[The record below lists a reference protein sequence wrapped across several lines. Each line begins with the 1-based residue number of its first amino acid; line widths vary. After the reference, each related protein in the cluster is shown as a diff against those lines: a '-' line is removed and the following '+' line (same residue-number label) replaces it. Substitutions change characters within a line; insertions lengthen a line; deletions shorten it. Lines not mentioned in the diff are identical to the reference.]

1 MRKEDILNNMEIKD
15 HAIHLAVEFMD
26 KLAPGSTYSF
36 DEFMCEFD
44 HAMTEDERSLC
55 SFLLSIIV
63 DEEAGF
69 KDSLIAML
77 KKYPNDADLGEAIR
91 KLYNSKK

>member
-44 HAMTEDERSLC
+44 HAMTEDE
-55 SFLLSIIV
+55 
-63 DEEAGF
+63 EASF

>member
-44 HAMTEDERSLC
+44 HAMTEDES
-55 SFLLSIIV
+55 
-63 DEEAGF
+63 
-69 KDSLIAML
+69 
-77 KKYPNDADLGEAIR
+77 
-91 KLYNSKK
+91 